1 MSEEQTT
8 EQAQPEVAP
17 APSLSLQDLI
27 QVVKLIQVT
36 AQRGAI
42 QAGEM
47 AIVGAL
53 HDRLVTFLE
62 ANGAVQRD
70 PAPAAEAE
78 AEVATETA
86 PADQGE

>member
-1 MSEEQTT
+1 MENSMSEEQTT
-8 EQAQPEVAP
+8 EQAQPEAAP

-27 QVVKLIQVT
+27 QVVRLIQLT

-42 QAGEM
+42 QATEM
-47 AIVGAL
+47 ATVGAL

-62 ANGAVQRD
+62 ANGAVQRN
-70 PAPAAEAE
+70 PAPTAEAE
-78 AEVATETA
+78 TETA

>member
-1 MSEEQTT
+1 MENSMSEEQTT
-8 EQAQPEVAP
+8 EQAQPEAAP

-47 AIVGAL
+47 ATVGAL
-53 HDRLVTFLE
+53 HDRLITFLE
-62 ANGAVQRD
+62 ANGAVQRN
-70 PAPAAEAE
+70 PAPEVEA
-78 AEVATETA
+78 ETA

>member
-1 MSEEQTT
+1 MENSMSEEQTT
-8 EQAQPEVAP
+8 EQAQTESAP

-27 QVVKLIQVT
+27 QVVRLIQLT

-42 QAGEM
+42 QATEM
-47 AIVGAL
+47 ATVGAL

-62 ANGAVQRD
+62 ANGAVQRN
-70 PAPAAEAE
+70 PAPEAE
-78 AEVATETA
+78 AAAETA